1 MDILKKFWP
10 TAFKS
15 DEKNNFITAIVVYAI
30 ILVVG
35 VVSSLLLGLIPVV
48 GGLLAWLVGTVLDL
62 YGTAGIVFSILKF
75 VKVFKD

>member
-15 DEKNNFITAIVVYAI
+15 AEKDKFVNAIVLYAI

-35 VVSSLLLGLIPVV
+35 IVSSCVLVFIPYV
-48 GGLLAWLVGTVLDL
+48 GALLAYLVGTVLDL
-62 YGTAGIVFSILKF
+62 YGTAGIVFSILKY

>member
-35 VVSSLLLGLIPVV
+35 VVSSFLLGFIPVV

-62 YGTAGIVFSILKF
+62 YGTAGIVFSILRF

>member
-48 GGLLAWLVGTVLDL
+48 GGLLAWLVGTVLDF

>member
-35 VVSSLLLGLIPVV
+35 VVSSFLLGLIPVV

>member
-35 VVSSLLLGLIPVV
+35 VVSSFLLGLIPVV

-62 YGTAGIVFSILKF
+62 YGTAGIVFSILRF

>member
-35 VVSSLLLGLIPVV
+35 IVSSFLLGFIPVV
-48 GGLLAWLVGTVLDL
+48 GGLLAWLIGTVLDL
-62 YGTAGIVFSILKF
+62 YGTAGIVFSILRF

>member
-35 VVSSLLLGLIPVV
+35 VVSSFLLGLIPVV

-62 YGTAGIVFSILKF
+62 YGTAGIVCSILKF